1 MRCIAAACHS
11 IVVNDNPR
19 SSEVFSLYSQSLQSL
34 QKALDHPDERLK
46 PDTLCAV
53 DILAIFEASLYLQT
67 SNVQELTQE

>member
-1 MRCIAAACHS
+1 MRCVAAACHS

-19 SSEVFSLYSQSLQSL
+19 SFEVFSLYRQSLQSL
-34 QKALDHPDERLK
+34 QKALNHPNERLK

-53 DILAIFEASLYLQT
+53 DILAIYEASLNLQA